1 MKPLKLSVLSLLALM
16 VLTQA
21 AAPVMAKPFRPCH
34 NNNSYNNGYQNNY
47 NQRYDQ
53 RSFSQRTNDRISRNY
68 VNGELT
74 RNEARQLQRGEN
86 RIWQAERLARADGY
100 VNSQEAR
107 RLADMRA
114 RQNWQLYRESNDRQ
128 TRY

>member
-1 MKPLKLSVLSLLALM
+1 MKAMKLSVLSLLTLV
-16 VLTQA
+16 VLAQA
-21 AAPVMAKPFRPCH
+21 AAPVMAKPFRPCN
-34 NNNSYNNGYQNNY
+34 NNNSYNNGYHNNY

-53 RSFSQRTNDRISRNY
+53 RGYFQRTNDRISRNF
-68 VNGELT
+68 VNGQLT

-86 RIWQAERLARADGY
+86 RIWQAQRIAQADGY
-100 VNSQEAR
+100 VSPQEAR
-107 RLADMRA
+107 RLADMRS